1 MKYRADIDGLRAFA
15 VLPVVLFHA
24 GFGLF
29 SGGYVGVDIFFV
41 ISGYLITS
49 IISSEI
55 DAGNFSFVRFYERRI
70 RRIFPALYVVVF
82 LSLPFSWWLLTP
94 AQLKDFG
101 QSMVAV
107 TLFASNILFFLES
120 GYFEAASELKPL
132 LHTWTLAIEEQY
144 YLIFPFLL
152 LFFKRV
158 GWTRSLFLFLFLSS
172 LIFTFLRGGADPSEQ
187 FYMLHYRAWELL
199 AGAAVSIFALDKLNF
214 KAWNNSLSV
223 LGLLLIGFS
232 VFWMSSATAFPS
244 IYSLAPVLGAFL
256 IIVTDGSYIS
266 KNILGNKVLVSIG
279 LVSYSLYL
287 FHQPIIVFF
296 NVFYGGHAPF
306 IGSVAAVLI
315 TFGLSYLSY
324 HYIEA
329 PFRGRKISRNK
340 VFWLASVV
348 VTCTLLVGFAIHVK
362 NGFSA
367 YRLVANSSTELG
379 QKYLMDVAK
388 IKQERR
394 DLWADY
400 FDGSESE
407 SFQDTSGEK
416 ILILGDSLAEDFYV
430 SVKSQML
437 IQSSDVELR
446 MMRLDDTCLSS
457 LGRRLSVGTSEACR
471 NEIRKINESGLVATA
486 TKVLYTVVW
495 QSFTSGNVME
505 LVDFVG
511 ANNRKLMIFG
521 SSCFTDTASLAYSLG
536 LGRDEPSDLEQYFY
550 SKKRVDWSREND
562 NVHRILSNNG
572 KKDLYY
578 ERYDIFCGKDVVGP
592 RHCKLRDNDEWLL
605 FDGNHLTLNGIRFFG
620 KRVFELG
627 WLQ

>member
-55 DAGNFSFVRFYERRI
+55 DAGNFSFVKFYERRI

-107 TLFASNILFFLES
+107 TLFSSNILFFLES

-132 LHTWTLAIEEQY
+132 LHTWTLAVEEQY

-158 GWTRSLFLFLFLSS
+158 GWTKSLFLLSLLLS
-172 LIFTFLRGGADPSEQ
+172 LMFAFVGDGADPSEQ

-199 AGAAVSIFALDKLNF
+199 AGAAISIFALDKLDF
-214 KAWNNSLSV
+214 KGWNNSLATI
-223 LGLLLIGFS
+223 GLLLIGFS

-256 IIVTDGSYIS
+256 IIVSGGSYIS

-296 NVFYGGHAPF
+296 NIFYGGHAPF
-306 IGSVAAVLI
+306 LGSVAAVLI

-329 PFRGRKISRNK
+329 PFRGRKINRGI
-340 VFWLASVV
+340 VFGGAVGAVL
-348 VTCTLLVGFAIHVK
+348 CTLLLGYILHAK
-362 NGFSA
+362 SGFSE
-367 YRLVANSSTELG
+367 YRLKNMNVVGLG
-379 QKYLMDVAK
+379 GKYLLDVEN
-388 IKQERR
+388 IKKERA
-394 DLWADY
+394 LIWSK
-400 FDGSESE
+400 FIDGSEARAFSE
-407 SFQDTSGEK
+407 GAGK
-416 ILILGDSLAEDFYV
+416 KVLILGDSLAEDFFV
-430 SVKSQML
+430 SVKSYTL
-437 IQSSDVELR
+437 RNSSNLQVR
-446 MMRLDDTCLSS
+446 FMRLDDTCLKY
-457 LGRRLSVGTSEACR
+457 LSKSTMIGAGEECDREVGNFLNSPLL
-471 NEIRKINESGLVATA
+471 NSATH
-486 TKVLYTVVW
+486 VIYSVVW
-495 QSFTSGNVME
+495 QSYTSGDVLN
-505 LVDFVG
+505 FVESAEG
-511 ANNRKLMIFG
+511 GGRSLMIFG
-521 SSCFTDTASLAYSLG
+521 SSSFTDTASLAYALASG
-536 LGRDEPSDLEQYFY
+536 RDMPDDLGRYFY
-550 SKKRVDWSREND
+550 GKKRLDWSKENRKVMD
-562 NVHRILSNNG
+562 ALSGIG
-572 KKDLYY
+572 KPDLYFD
-578 ERYDIFCGKDVVGP
+578 RYNAFCEVDSY
-592 RHCKLRDNDEWLL
+592 HCQIMEAGEWLL
-605 FDGNHLTLNGIRFFG
+605 FDGNHLTPAGIDFFG
-620 KRVFELG
+620 EMVFELE
-627 WLQ
+627 WL